1 MNLESKKDRFSI
13 RKLTIGVASVL
24 LGFTFMGVK
33 GQTVKADT
41 LQSDQNQTETKQ
53 IAAKQDQATTK
64 ADTPANNDKL
74 ATYAGLKSFLR
85 DDLPEDTKTDTTAK
99 TPEQD
104 NQTTSSITDEHQTEP
119 AKPDQNNNQPVAKPN
134 ENDHQADASDAAAVN
149 ITAGDN
155 SAVATATQQQK
166 PQTQDLVETANL
178 ATTRE
183 SSVNVGSWKGLT
195 DAFSNVNIHEINIIN
210 NIKAGTSDA
219 DVEVKTRDLVIKSAE
234 DGRYIIDFQRYRPRD
249 KTSSTK
255 VNITYENLDIYSC
268 TYYGLMQTSS
278 NKRAIVNFRN
288 VNFVGSQMMY
298 VGEHTEIHFY
308 GTNTAQTV
316 KTYTNVF
323 GTSTTQSTSQQLF
336 EFTQEGGRL
345 IFEDGTQFTGTTY
358 SGNVV
363 EMSGGKTGADTID
376 GISLANNNQVIVKN
390 GAVVTLNPKGGAMPD
405 TPNTVENTNSAN
417 GIVIYSGQGSV
428 DIQGGGTVNINVGGT
443 TDYAGTINNRKAK
456 AINLSDSGSSL
467 TVGDGG
473 NLNIVTNG
481 NISDRSGK
489 GPANVLV
496 NIGGNLTVGK
506 AANFNITGKNMGNF
520 AGTLMNIGGS
530 SDITGSNFKIQLTDD
545 PGTGKLTLLNP
556 SSNTQIN
563 NPHDFL
569 LDTGANDVAN
579 ILSTGNFTLNS
590 VRLKQPGAS
599 TSNAFRTFGFKGNSN
614 GTLSTISTAI
624 EGISPSDETA
634 AITLINGKDLA
645 VLEFVSANEGFLT
658 IDPIS
663 DDDIIIDD
671 GDNEVITGYANEGGA
686 YISAVMPDNSRL
698 GNITSPYY
706 KEAAQN
712 IKYAAVSAD
721 SAETSG
727 AHQGKFKFTITIPK
741 AQLASITAGSMVT
754 LTATKNFVQGDPSL
768 EDPQNPQS
776 AKLYSANEIAVKKQ
790 EDAVKAINEAA
801 TAAKQKLTNLFGS
814 DTAKAQPYID
824 AIDEWVTKSTTND
837 PTSADSVYGTSDSAE
852 IVNRRDTAI
861 AGINDEVTKAEA
873 ANVEELRTA
882 AKTELAAY
890 AQKAN
895 QYLGTTDDSDIADL
909 VNAAN
914 DVFDDENS
922 TSDDVTAALAAAK
935 ANILASFKTKAE
947 GKITTTTNSNT
958 HKITSVL
965 ALSSEQKEKYQTELE
980 SAADAGKTAI
990 DAAADLDTAG
1000 TAYQTA
1006 KNDTDKVYATA
1017 NTVSDLRKYKNTLKH
1032 NYPSLADQLE
1042 SESATY
1048 EAQIDNGTS
1057 DLAAGKAALDQ
1068 IVAGH
1073 NTAAVSDLQAA
1084 YDAAKPQLEGS
1095 SNQKVQDALT
1105 AAQDAITAVGTAN
1118 SEEDMAAKKEAAQ
1131 TAIDKLNALIALQN
1145 EATSEKAKYAAMY
1158 PSNSTVTNQINTDID
1173 AALATGIDN
1182 ITAGSTTKD
1191 NLAEVQTAGIVAID
1205 RVGAK
1210 AQLGQK
1216 ALEIEEQINNLPG
1229 LSAGER
1235 DEQIQAVKDLLTNDD
1250 HTGYQDQ
1257 IDAATSQDA
1266 VNTLTTAGLTAL
1278 NNLLADQTLASERNN
1293 AIAKLQAAQTAAN
1306 AQIDA
1311 TGLSAADK
1319 AKFKQD
1325 IQNQVDQGIS
1335 NINTATAID
1344 TINDAEVAAE
1354 NGINGIVTNART
1366 QNTALQSAQAAA
1378 ISELTQYAQTAKT
1391 AIDNLPA
1398 DQLSPSEKET
1408 YKEQIDQAVTAAT
1421 NAINAATTPTDVTS
1435 AKTIGKTNIDSIQ
1448 VAADLAAAKAKALK
1462 ELTTAQAN
1470 NKQAIDDLFT
1480 AGKIDADKQAELKG
1494 RIDDFYNNAVAKVTD
1509 DTTTNQIV
1517 IDKTAGI
1524 NAMNGVVTDAADTAN
1539 QELTTAKDN
1548 ALDNTGNP
1556 IGLNNLAA
1564 EIKDHIEQDN
1574 NLGPNQ
1580 KLAYQAQVDAALN
1593 KAKADVAAAKTT
1605 DQVAQAATNGR
1616 DAMLLIKAAA
1626 DLKSAQIAAER
1637 ALLAKHDAVIAA
1649 INQKVNIDNDGKAAL
1664 IAQVESAYNAALAK
1678 VDNPAPATIAQV
1690 NSDRDAG
1697 IDNMQNVLINA
1708 GDLDSSIKEYQDKL
1722 DQVAQAAVD
1731 RVNKSAMT
1739 ADAKETAITAI
1750 NAARDYGKEQ
1760 IAAQDNLADI
1770 KIAEAAGEA
1779 AILEAEKETSLTAA
1793 KAAANQKI
1801 DDAVATAKQQLRDA
1815 VRGLSA
1821 DEIAAA
1827 EAAINTAAAT
1837 AHNAINSATSEA
1849 AVTTAE
1855 NLGETAIYQ
1864 EVAKAGLAANK
1875 RQAKEA
1881 IQAAIDNAQFN
1892 EEDRQRAESIQTAA
1906 NNAIDAATTSA
1917 EVDEQKQLALDAIAN
1932 VKTAANL
1939 NDAKDKAIAALD
1951 KELNGDGTPENP
1963 GVLNQIANNSNL
1975 TSDEIAKYQDQARNA
1990 YTNAVATI
1998 NGSQD
2003 ESSLPAKERAGILAI
2018 DQALVDATLQDK
2030 KNAANSELDQAAKD
2044 ADAAIDQ
2051 LNLDQTKKDNLHSL
2065 VASELEKAKNKV
2077 NAATDEVGINAA
2089 VTEGKAAINNLGSN
2103 ATDEE
2108 LTQAATNAKNNLQSQ
2123 ATDVKAQIA
2132 KSYQDGK
2139 LDQDQYND
2147 LNEQVQ
2153 TALDNAITA
2162 INRANNPAE
2171 VTQAAATGATN
2182 IAAVASAKDVEEA
2195 LNTNLAALQAAA
2207 DQATQAIDASSA
2219 TSEQKE
2225 QMKAVIEAERVK
2237 AADKIKEAKETT
2249 DPITNMAAAKDQG
2262 ITTIANISQLYDEKD
2277 TAIKDLKQKAAAAK
2291 AQIAAAANNP
2301 ADAASS
2307 YLSVSEVAAANAAVD
2322 AALSDAI
2329 SAINAAPDQA
2339 GITAAQTAGET
2350 AITNSTL
2357 PAQLTA
2363 EKNKQIAAIN
2373 AYAAGPDGKGAI
2385 EASNLTT
2392 EQKAMLEAQI
2402 EVARK
2407 KAVDKINNVQLPANP
2422 VPADLTTATTAISD
2436 AEKGTVQNGAADFG
2450 EAGIAAIVSAAK
2462 DQETLNYKSNKI
2474 AELEQY
2480 AADAKHKIEQSG
2492 LPADKQQEQK
2502 ALIDAAVDTAK
2513 AKITAATDTT
2523 AVDAEFS
2530 TGEGNIDKVVTAAQL
2545 AGQKSTALDAIKD
2558 EQAKAIAIV
2567 NKSSLTSEQKQAA
2580 IADINSSYDGAKASV
2595 EAATDDTAL
2604 DSAKAD
2610 GIDKI
2615 KAVLNKGNSYPHFA
2629 NEIDNTKDLA
2639 TDYHNLALT
2648 DEEKA
2653 QYSSLIAEV
2662 ENGISDLGTAADLG
2676 SAVEAYDRGRTAL
2689 NKLIADKQINN
2700 AAKAAKDKID
2710 QIPDDVLSKTD
2721 KANLKEQVDAAAK
2734 KTTNAINE
2742 VVEPNGDV
2750 SAKAEKINEIMTA
2763 GMNDISAYDTQALT
2777 HSQTAAKDKLDQ
2789 EANTANTAIDN
2800 SSLTDEQKAEQK
2812 QKVQAALTAA
2822 KEEVDAA
2829 TDQNGVNTA
2838 LTDGKQDIDDVSKT
2852 TELLLDKNQAIQ
2864 DLQNAADE
2872 ATTLIDSSNLSDEE
2886 KTTEKCNIIAAVSD
2900 AQAKINQATTSDDI
2914 QTALTDGKEYIGQI
2928 VADVNLEHAKNEAKQ
2943 DLAAA
2948 ADNANEA
2955 IDNSSLTDEQKAEQ
2969 KQKVQAALTAAQGKV
2984 DEVTDQDGISAVVTD
2999 GKAKINEI
3007 VTNVD
3012 LQQAK
3017 NEAKQELAAAADNA
3031 NTAIDNSSLTD
3042 EQKTEQKE
3050 KVQAA
3055 LTAAQDK
3062 VDAAADSTDIATE
3075 LANGKTAIND
3085 ATGNTSLLDAQNK
3098 AKQEL
3103 QLAADAA
3110 NTSIDNSSL
3119 TDEQKA
3125 EQKEKVQAALT
3136 AAQGK
3141 VDEATDQNGISA
3153 AVTDG
3158 KQDIDDVSKD
3168 KEILIDKNQAISDL
3182 QDAIDQANN
3191 AIEQSGLSTQ
3201 EKTEQKQKLQD
3212 ILTTAKDKINHS
3224 TDSAGV
3230 ASELT
3235 NDKALLTARQDAINK
3250 IDHAYTTAKDKLTTG
3265 QISPTQLAAAKQKA
3279 LANLNDT
3286 ATSDDINNNL
3296 VSWLRDIAT
3305 AAVQDTANAANQA
3318 IDSNPAYSQADK
3330 TKLKAKV
3337 NELLNEAIKDQG
3349 AISSATDHE
3358 SVIAERDKAI
3368 NEIIKYYTD
3377 KPTINHVLHDSDS
3390 SSSISAPTPTLPAN
3404 DASAKE
3410 QTLLHNAYIY
3420 DASGKRANKLVL
3432 KAGSTVKTYGTKEIA
3447 GQTYLILHSQGQEYY
3462 LIDTNVTGKSAKLNH
3477 NAYVYNRV
3485 GKRIGT
3491 KSLLKKGRTITIYGS
3506 PVKIAGKIYYIIGAG
3521 EYIKAA
3527 NVNTATDAE
3536 PSGQPATL
3544 GPNEKPLMH
3553 NAYLYNEHG
3562 ERIGQVVLTDNSIVE
3577 VSGTTVINGREFT
3590 KLTNGYYVASANITG
3605 TEQELVH
3612 NAAIYNRSGKKVG
3625 NKVITKGK
3633 QVTVYGD
3640 PVTIKGNQY
3649 YIIGRNQYLQVNNF

>member
-33 GQTVKADT
+33 GQTAKADT
-41 LQSDQNQTETKQ
+41 LQSDQSQTQTKQ
-53 IAAKQDQATTK
+53 LTDETDQTSTIK
-64 ADTPANNDKL
+64 ADIPNNDKL
-74 ATYAGLKSFLR
+74 STYAGLKSFLR
-85 DDLPEDTKTDTTAK
+85 DDSPEDTKTDSTAK
-99 TPEQD
+99 TPDQD
-104 NQTTSSITDEHQTEP
+104 HQSSSDKTDDHQAEP
-119 AKPDQNNNQPVAKPN
+119 AKPDQDQDNRQPAAKPD
-134 ENDHQADASDAAAVN
+134 ENGHQADANDAAAN
-149 ITAGDN
+149 ITTGDN
-155 SAVATATQQQK
+155 SPATVTQQQK
-166 PQTQDLVETANL
+166 PQTQDLVETPNL
-178 ATTRE
+178 ATTTE

-195 DAFSNVNIHEINIIN
+195 DAFSNINIHEINIIN

-219 DVEVKTRDLVIKSAE
+219 DVEVKTRDLVIKSAA
-234 DGRYIIDFQRYRPRD
+234 DNRYIIDFQRYRPRD
-249 KTSSTK
+249 KSSTTK

-268 TYYGLMQTSS
+268 TYYGLMQTGS
-278 NKRAIVNFRN
+278 NKRAIVNFKN
-288 VNFVGSQMMY
+288 VNFIGSQMMF

-323 GTSTTQSTSQQLF
+323 GTSTTQSTIQQLF
-336 EFTQEGGRL
+336 EFTKEGGRL
-345 IFEDGTQFTGTTY
+345 IFENGAQFTGTTY

-376 GISLANNNQVIVKN
+376 GISLANDNQVIVKT
-390 GAVVTLNPKGGAMPD
+390 GAVVTLNPKGGDMPD
-405 TPNTVENTNSAN
+405 SPNIIENTNSAN

-428 DIQGGGTVNINVGGT
+428 NIQTGGTVNINVGGT
-443 TDYAGTINNRKAK
+443 TDYTGTINNRKAK

-473 NLNIVTNG
+473 SLNVVTNG
-481 NISDRSGK
+481 NISDRTGK

-530 SDITGSNFKIQLTDD
+530 SDITGSNFKIQLTDN

-563 NPHDFL
+563 NPQDFL
-569 LDTGANDVAN
+569 LDTGGNSVAN

-590 VRLKQPGAS
+590 VRLKQPGTS

-614 GTLSTISTAI
+614 GTLSTINTAI

-634 AITLINGKDLA
+634 AIALINGKDVA
-645 VLEFVSANEGFLT
+645 VLEFVSANDGFLA

-671 GDNEVITGYANEGGA
+671 GDNEVITGYVNEGGA

-712 IKYAAVSAD
+712 IKYAAISAD

-727 AHQGKFKFTITIPK
+727 AHQGKFKFTITVPK
-741 AQLASITAGSMVT
+741 AQLASIATGSVVT

-776 AKLYSANEIAVKKQ
+776 AKLYSASEIAVKKQ
-790 EDAVKAINEAA
+790 EDAVREINAAA
-801 TAAKQKLTNLFGS
+801 TAAKQKLTDLFGS

-824 AIDEWVTKSTTND
+824 AIDDWVTKSTTNN
-837 PTSADSVYGTSDSAE
+837 PTSADSVYGTTDSAE
-852 IVNRRDTAI
+852 IVNRRDAAI
-861 AGINDEVTKAEA
+861 AGINDEVSKAEK
-873 ANVEELRTA
+873 ANVDELRNA
-882 AKTELAAY
+882 AKAELAAY

-914 DVFDDENS
+914 GVFDDENS
-922 TSDDVTAALAAAK
+922 TSDEINAALTAAK
-935 ANILASFKTKAE
+935 DNILASFKTKAE
-947 GKITTTTNSNT
+947 DNIATTTTNNK
-958 HKITSVL
+958 HQITNVL
-965 ALSSEQKEKYQTELE
+965 ALSSEQKEKYQTELV
-980 SAADAGKTAI
+980 SAAAAGKTAI
-990 DAAADLDTAG
+990 DSAADLDAAG

-1006 KNDTDKVYATA
+1006 KNDTDKVFATA
-1017 NTVSDLRKYKNTLKH
+1017 NTISDLRKYKNTLKQ

-1042 SESATY
+1042 SESANY
-1048 EAQIDNGTS
+1048 EAQIDAGTS

-1068 IVAGH
+1068 IVNGF
-1073 NTAAVSDLQAA
+1073 NAAATSGLQSA
-1084 YDAAKPQLEGS
+1084 YDTAKSQLESS

-1105 AAQDAITAVGTAN
+1105 AAQDAITAIGTA
-1118 SEEDMAAKKEAAQ
+1118 SDEDDMVAKKEAAQ

-1145 EATSEKAKYAAMY
+1145 EAASEKAKYAAMY
-1158 PSNSTVTNQINTDID
+1158 PGNSTLTDQINTDID

-1182 ITAGSTTKD
+1182 ITADSTTND

-1210 AQLGQK
+1210 AQLEQK
-1216 ALEIEEQINNLPG
+1216 ALEIENQINNLSG

-1235 DEQIQAVKDLLTNDD
+1235 DKQIQAVKDLLTNDD

-1257 IDAATSQDA
+1257 IDQATSQDE

-1278 NNLLADQTLASERNN
+1278 NNLLTDQTLASERNN
-1293 AIAKLQAAQTAAN
+1293 AIAKLQAAQAAAN
-1306 AQIDA
+1306 AQIDG
-1311 TGLSAADK
+1311 TSLSAADK
-1319 AKFKQD
+1319 TKFKHD

-1335 NINTATAID
+1335 NINAAASID
-1344 TINDAEVAAE
+1344 AINDAEVAAE
-1354 NGINGIVTNART
+1354 NGINGIVANATT

-1378 ISELTQYAQTAKT
+1378 ISELTQAAQAAKT

-1398 DQLSPSEKET
+1398 DQLSASEKEA
-1408 YKEQIDQAVTAAT
+1408 YKSQIDQAVTAAT
-1421 NAINAATTPTDVTS
+1421 NNINAATSTDDVTS
-1435 AKTIGKTNIDSIQ
+1435 AKTIGKTNINNIE
-1448 VAADLAAAKAKALK
+1448 VAADLAAAKAKALQ
-1462 ELTTAQAN
+1462 ELTTAQTT
-1470 NKQAIDDLFT
+1470 NKQAIDDLFA
-1480 AGKIDADKQAELKG
+1480 AGKIDAAKQAELKG
-1494 RIDDFYNNAVAKVTD
+1494 RIDDFYNDAVAKVTA

-1524 NAMNGVVTDAADTAN
+1524 NAMNGVATDAADNAN

-1564 EIKDHIEQDN
+1564 EIKEHIEQDS

-1580 KLAYQAQVDAALN
+1580 KLAYQAQVDAALD
-1593 KAKADVAAAKTT
+1593 KAKADVAAAGTT
-1605 DQVAQAATNGR
+1605 DEVAQAATNGR
-1616 DAMLLIKAAA
+1616 DAMLQVKAAA

-1649 INQKVNIDNDGKAAL
+1649 INQKTNIDSTGKAAL
-1664 IAQVESAYNAALAK
+1664 IAQVESAYNAALNK

-1697 IDNMQNVLINA
+1697 IDNMQNVLVNA
-1708 GDLDSSIKEYQDKL
+1708 GDLDSLIKEYQDKL
-1722 DQVAQAAVD
+1722 DQVAQDAVD
-1731 RVNKSAMT
+1731 RVNASAMT
-1739 ADAKETAITAI
+1739 ADAKQTAINAI
-1750 NAARDYGKEQ
+1750 NAARDDGKQQ
-1760 IAAQDNLADI
+1760 IAAKDNLADI
-1770 KIAEAAGEA
+1770 KTAETAGET

-1793 KAAANQKI
+1793 KDAANQKI
-1801 DDAVATAKQQLRDA
+1801 ADAAATAKQQLRDSI
-1815 VRGLSA
+1815 RGLSA
-1821 DEIAAA
+1821 AEIAAG
-1827 EAAINTAAAT
+1827 EAAIDEAAAT
-1837 AHNAINSATSEA
+1837 AHNAINGATSEA
-1849 AVTTAE
+1849 AVTAAE

-1906 NNAIDAATTSA
+1906 NNTIDAATTSA
-1917 EVDEQKQLALDAIAN
+1917 EVDEQKQLALAAIAN
-1932 VKTAANL
+1932 VKTAADL
-1939 NDAKDKAIAALD
+1939 NEAKDKAIAALD

-1963 GVLNQIANNSNL
+1963 GILNQIANNPNL
-1975 TSDEIAKYQDQARNA
+1975 TADEIAEYQKQAKDA

-2018 DQALVDATLQDK
+2018 DEALVAATLQGK
-2030 KNAANSELDQAAKD
+2030 KNAANKELDQAAQD
-2044 ADAAIDQ
+2044 ATAAIDQ
-2051 LNLDQTKKDNLHSL
+2051 LDLDQTKKDNLKSL

-2077 NAATDEVGINAA
+2077 NAATDEAGITAA
-2089 VTEGKAAINNLGSN
+2089 ATEGKTAINNISGH

-2108 LTQAATNAKNNLQSQ
+2108 LTQAANNAKNNLQNQ
-2123 ATDVKAQIA
+2123 ADDLKAQIA
-2132 KSYQDGK
+2132 QSYQDGK

-2162 INRANNPAE
+2162 INQANTPDE
-2171 VTQAAATGATN
+2171 VTQVAATGTTN

-2195 LNTNLAALQAAA
+2195 LNTDLAALQAAA
-2207 DQATQAIDASSA
+2207 DQANQAIDASSA
-2219 TSEQKE
+2219 TPEQKQ
-2225 QMKAVIEAERVK
+2225 QMKAAIEAERVK
-2237 AADKIKEAKETT
+2237 AADKIKDAKETT

-2277 TAIKDLKQKAAAAK
+2277 TAIKALKQKAADTK

-2301 ADAASS
+2301 ADAASP

-2357 PAQLTA
+2357 PAQLAA

-2385 EASNLTT
+2385 EASNLTA

-2402 EVARK
+2402 EAARK

-2422 VPADLTTATTAISD
+2422 LPADLTAATTAISD
-2436 AEKGTVQNGAADFG
+2436 AEKGTVQDGAADFG
-2450 EAGIAAIVSAAK
+2450 EAGIAAIVSAAS
-2462 DQETLNYKSNKI
+2462 DQETLNHKADKI

-2480 AADAKHKIEQSG
+2480 AADAKQKIEQSG
-2492 LPADKQQEQK
+2492 LPVDKQQEQK
-2502 ALIDAAVDTAK
+2502 ALVDAAFDTAK
-2513 AKITAATDTT
+2513 AKIAAATDTN
-2523 AVDAEFS
+2523 AADNELS
-2530 TGEGNIDKVVTAAQL
+2530 TGEWNIDNVVRAAQL
-2545 AGQKSTALDAIKD
+2545 DGQKSAAFDAIKD
-2558 EQAKAIAIV
+2558 EQDKAIAIV

-2580 IADINSSYDGAKASV
+2580 IADINSSYDAAKASV
-2595 EAATDDTAL
+2595 EAADDAAL

-2615 KAVLNKGNSYPHFA
+2615 KAVLNKGNSHPHFA
-2629 NEIDNTKDLA
+2629 NEITNTKDLA
-2639 TDYHNLALT
+2639 TDYDDLALT
-2648 DEEKA
+2648 DEEKT
-2653 QYSSLIAEV
+2653 QYSDLITEV
-2662 ENGISDLGTAADLG
+2662 ENGIEDLAGATDLG

-2689 NKLIADKQINN
+2689 NKLIAAKKVND
-2700 AAKAAKDKID
+2700 AAKAAKDRID
-2710 QIPDDVLSKTD
+2710 QIPDDVLSQTD
-2721 KANLKEQVDAAAK
+2721 KTNLKEQIDAAAK
-2734 KTTNAINE
+2734 KTTDAINE
-2742 VVEPNGDV
+2742 VVEPDGDV
-2750 SAKAEKINEIMTA
+2750 SGKADKIDEIMTA
-2763 GMNDISAYDTQALT
+2763 GMSDINAYDTQALS
-2777 HSQTAAKDKLDQ
+2777 HSQAAAKNKLDQ
-2789 EANTANTAIDN
+2789 EADTANTAIDN
-2800 SSLTDEQKAEQK
+2800 SALTAEQKAAQK
-2812 QKVQAALTAA
+2812 QKVQEALAAA
-2822 KEEVDAA
+2822 KDKVDAA

-2838 LTDGKQDIDDVSKT
+2838 LTDGKTKIYDVSKD

-2872 ATTLIDSSNLSDEE
+2872 ATTLIDNSNLSDEE
-2886 KTTEKCNIIAAVSD
+2886 KATEKGNIAAAVSD
-2900 AQAKINQATTSDDI
+2900 TQDKINQATTSDDI
-2914 QTALTDGKEYIGQI
+2914 QAALTDGKQYISLI
-2928 VADVNLEHAKNEAKQ
+2928 VDKVNLQQAKSKAKQ

-2948 ADNANEA
+2948 ADA
-2955 IDNSSLTDEQKAEQ
+2955 
-2969 KQKVQAALTAAQGKV
+2969 
-2984 DEVTDQDGISAVVTD
+2984 
-2999 GKAKINEI
+2999 
-3007 VTNVD
+3007 
-3012 LQQAK
+3012 
-3017 NEAKQELAAAADNA
+3017 A
-3031 NTAIDNSSLTD
+3031 NTA
-3042 EQKTEQKE
+3042 
-3050 KVQAA
+3050 
-3055 LTAAQDK
+3055 
-3062 VDAAADSTDIATE
+3062 
-3075 LANGKTAIND
+3075 
-3085 ATGNTSLLDAQNK
+3085 
-3098 AKQEL
+3098 
-3103 QLAADAA
+3103 
-3110 NTSIDNSSL
+3110 IDNSSL

-3136 AAQGK
+3136 TAQGK
-3141 VDEATDQNGISA
+3141 VDAATD
-3153 AVTDG
+3153 
-3158 KQDIDDVSKD
+3158 SKD
-3168 KEILIDKNQAISDL
+3168 VATELTNGKTAINDATANTSLLDAQNKAKQEL
-3182 QDAIDQANN
+3182 QLAADTANTAIDNSSLTD
-3191 AIEQSGLSTQ
+3191 EQK
-3201 EKTEQKQKLQD
+3201 EAQKQKVQAA
-3212 ILTTAKDKINHS
+3212 LTAAQDKIDAA
-3224 TDSAGV
+3224 TDSTGV
-3230 ASELT
+3230 ANALT
-3235 NDKALLTARQDAINK
+3235 SGKDLLTARQDAINK
-3250 IDHAYTTAKDKLTTG
+3250 ISDAYTTAKDKLSTG
-3265 QISPTQLAAAKQKA
+3265 KISPTQLAIAKQKA
-3279 LANLNDT
+3279 LDNLNDT
-3286 ATSDDINNNL
+3286 TSSDDINDNL

-3305 AAVQDTANAANQA
+3305 AAVQDAANAADQA
-3318 IDSNPAYSQADK
+3318 IDSNPDYSQADK

-3349 AISSATDHE
+3349 AINSATDHE
-3358 SVIAERDKAI
+3358 SVIAARDKAI
-3368 NEIIKYYTD
+3368 NEIIKHYTD
-3377 KPTINHVLHDSDS
+3377 KPTIDHVLHDSDNS
-3390 SSSISAPTPTLPAN
+3390 GSISAPTPTLPAN
-3404 DASAKE
+3404 DVEKE

-3420 DASGKRANKLVL
+3420 DESGKRVNKWVL

-3447 GQTYLILHSQGQEYY
+3447 GQTYLILHNQGKEYY

-3477 NAYVYNRV
+3477 NAYVYNRF
-3485 GKRIGT
+3485 GKRVGT
-3491 KSLLKKGRTITIYGS
+3491 KSVLKKGKAITIYGS
-3506 PVKIAGKIYYIIGAG
+3506 PVKIAGKQYYIIGAG

-3527 NVNTATDAE
+3527 NVNAATAVK

-3544 GPNEKPLMH
+3544 GPNEKLLMH

-3562 ERIGQVVLTDNSIVE
+3562 ERVSQVVLTDNSIVE

-3590 KLTNGYYVASANITG
+3590 KLTNGYYIAAANIIG
-3605 TEQELVH
+3605 TEQKLTH
-3612 NAAIYNRSGKKVG
+3612 SAAIYNRSGKQIG
-3625 NKVITKGK
+3625 NKLIAKGK

-3640 PVTIKGNQY
+3640 PVTIKGKQY